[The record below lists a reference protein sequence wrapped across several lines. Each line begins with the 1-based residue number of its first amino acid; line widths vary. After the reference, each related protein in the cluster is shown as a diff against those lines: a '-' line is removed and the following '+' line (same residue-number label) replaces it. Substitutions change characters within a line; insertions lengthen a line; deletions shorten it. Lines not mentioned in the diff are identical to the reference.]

1 MLSPPCQGNST
12 RGKAGSVSSCFYLA
26 ERGSA
31 CRGISGAT
39 PAQGSQ
45 SWEPG
50 ACRETGGALK
60 WPPESPPH
68 PSAGI
73 ACTWEV
79 RAQESREDKMQILWA
94 VYFILTLYYWNT
106 HSLVYRI
113 QQICGRV
120 QNKSTTNQYTT
131 PHIKLYSSPIFT
143 FKYLLGQGTMLPLH
157 CGIVCKPWSQTSWVY
172 SPALP
177 LTCWLP

>member
-12 RGKAGSVSSCFYLA
+12 RGKAGSVSSRFYLA
-26 ERGSA
+26 ERGSG
-31 CRGISGAT
+31 CRDISGAT

-73 ACTWEV
+73 ACTREV
-79 RAQESREDKMQILWA
+79 RAQESREDKMQIL
-94 VYFILTLYYWNT
+94 
-106 HSLVYRI
+106 
-113 QQICGRV
+113 
-120 QNKSTTNQYTT
+120 
-131 PHIKLYSSPIFT
+131 
-143 FKYLLGQGTMLPLH
+143 
-157 CGIVCKPWSQTSWVY
+157 
-172 SPALP
+172 
-177 LTCWLP
+177 